1 VTVRG
6 DRAPKH
12 GETERESRT
21 VERSPAEM
29 GDAHCA
35 LRLVTATSGGMPRLP
50 SPAERQEGR
59 TIHGEKQQMVRTMR
73 LRAGAGKPE
82 CGGEELIAQ
91 WRGESDTLLW
101 VDLFECPPEVE
112 RRLLVEQ
119 FGLHPLAV
127 QDAQRSR
134 HQPKLEVFDNHVFIL
149 LKGLGPDR
157 DEFVFETIQIAIF
170 VGERFLVTRHSGPSP
185 SIDRVWSE
193 TQNDA
198 SAFARGPD
206 SLALR
211 LGRVSVDR
219 YLKRLLTL
227 EPQLEDL
234 EQAIVE
240 RPGDDILA
248 ELTGYKTTLRKF
260 RRVLLYH
267 VQIFT
272 ELLESPPASFRPE
285 RVHEVRDV
293 FEHQERANSLAT
305 LYYEVASDL
314 IDGYIS
320 LASHRLNNIMKILTI
335 VTAIFVPLSFL
346 AGIYG
351 MNFEYMPELKS
362 HTGYFVLL
370 GTMAAIATILLLV
383 FRRKRW
389 L

>member
-1 VTVRG
+1 V
-6 DRAPKH
+6 
-12 GETERESRT
+12 
-21 VERSPAEM
+21 
-29 GDAHCA
+29 
-35 LRLVTATSGGMPRLP
+35 
-50 SPAERQEGR
+50 
-59 TIHGEKQQMVRTMR
+59 IRTMR
-73 LRAGAGKPE
+73 LRAGAGRPE
-82 CGGEELIAQ
+82 SGGEELIAD
-91 WRGESDTLLW
+91 WREHGDAILW
-101 VDLFECPPEVE
+101 VDLVDCQPETE
-112 RRLLVEQ
+112 QRLLVEE

-127 QDAQRSR
+127 QDARRSR
-134 HQPKLEVFDNHVFIL
+134 HQPKLETFGDYTFIL

-157 DEFVFETIQIAIF
+157 EEFAFETIQIAIF

-185 SIDRVWSE
+185 SIDRLWRE
-193 TQNDA
+193 TQGDA
-198 SAFARGPD
+198 ATARGPD

-211 LGRVSVDR
+211 LARISVDR
-219 YLKRLLTL
+219 YLQRLLEL
-227 EPQLEDL
+227 EPRLEDL

-267 VQIFT
+267 VQIFL
-272 ELLESPPASFRPE
+272 ELLEKPPAPFRPE
-285 RVHEVRDV
+285 RIHEVRDV

-305 LYYEVASDL
+305 LYYEVATDL
-314 IDGYIS
+314 IEGYIS

-362 HTGYFVLL
+362 HTGYFILL
-370 GTMAAIATILLLV
+370 GVMASIATTLLLV